1 MLIVSHFKTLSFF
14 QWKQLLTRFGVIGIS
29 MKSIDL
35 QRKGLAKGSVNLRLA
50 EKSHQLRIV
59 ECYLFRAVF
68 TFICIS
74 HLLSQTH

>member
-35 QRKGLAKGSVNLRLA
+35 QRKGLAKGSVNLRFAGKRL
-50 EKSHQLRIV
+50 
-59 ECYLFRAVF
+59 LF
-68 TFICIS
+68 
-74 HLLSQTH
+74 HELSGSALFMDVPRLYS

>member
-35 QRKGLAKGSVNLRLA
+35 QRKGLAKGSVNLRFA
-50 EKSHQLRIV
+50 EKSHQLMALSV
-59 ECYLFRAVF
+59 
-68 TFICIS
+68 IS
-74 HLLSQTH
+74 FA